1 MMMRLETEK
10 ENKKLLKQGG
20 KMNPFKLLI
29 SFLSISSLSSCQAIT
44 VSAETRCSVKEALNI
59 LI

>member
-20 KMNPFKLLI
+20 KTKLFKLLI

-44 VSAETRCSVKEALNI
+44 VSAETHCSEKEALNI